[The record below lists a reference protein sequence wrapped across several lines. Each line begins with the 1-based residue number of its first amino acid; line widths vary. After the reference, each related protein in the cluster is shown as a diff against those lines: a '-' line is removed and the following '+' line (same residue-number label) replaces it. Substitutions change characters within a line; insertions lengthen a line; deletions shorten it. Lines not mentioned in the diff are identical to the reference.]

1 MLSYQYQVLIDM
13 PDAGWILYSKN
24 LTASEAA
31 SLARDLVELEY
42 EVQLKLEGDEQDV

>member
-1 MLSYQYQVLIDM
+1 MYQVLIDM

-42 EVQLKLEGDEQDV
+42 EVQLKLEGEEQDV